1 MIMNIHHRGATISV
15 TSNRPKSNQLALIL
29 SGILPGLGQFYNEDW
44 AKGTGFF
51 IASTVLDSMLF
62 PENYLDILRLK
73 VPLTADLVGRL
84 LVIGVFRAWA
94 IYDADRSVK
103 RKNAVALSVQKPR
116 A

>member
-1 MIMNIHHRGATISV
+1 MNPK
-15 TSNRPKSNQLALIL
+15 SNRPKSNQLALIL

-44 AKGTGFF
+44 IKGAGFF
-51 IASTVLDSMLF
+51 IASTLLDGLLF

-73 VPLTADLVGRL
+73 VSLTADIVGKL
-84 LVIGVFRAWA
+84 LVLGVFRAWA

-103 RKNAVALSVQKPR
+103 RKNAEALSSAPKSH